1 MNDHINKHG
10 FAYCMIVMALADSF
24 ASQFKGVSHQQVS
37 QMNWLDWAVSI
48 AEFVAASGTVI
59 AAYLKN
65 QPYETPTTPVNTP
78 PAKQLCQYGY

>member
-65 QPYETPTTPVNTP
+65 QPYETPTTPVNTF
-78 PAKQLCQYGY
+78 PAK